1 MVSIGID
8 APRNRTRVLTLGE
21 RIAQRDASI
30 AVRIG
35 VIALAGLRGKRFL
48 RAARTAGGRAIV
60 MVFAVLGAFGA
71 RHGLVLGALTAF
83 TVAAWR
89 VDAVAGLVTM
99 GVGMFFLELRR
110 K

>member
-1 MVSIGID
+1 
-8 APRNRTRVLTLGE
+8 
-21 RIAQRDASI
+21 
-30 AVRIG
+30 
-35 VIALAGLRGKRFL
+35 
-48 RAARTAGGRAIV
+48 